1 MGIQIGL
8 DMLSEMEHECKLRN
22 VCIMQ
27 YLIIQEDRDTEIESE
42 ARVTAL
48 VPSGPNL
55 LKHLFISYEYYFL
68 PL

>member
-1 MGIQIGL
+1 M
-8 DMLSEMEHECKLRN
+8 
-22 VCIMQ
+22 MQ
-27 YLIIQEDRDTEIESE
+27 YLLIQKDCDTEIESE

-55 LKHLFISYEYYFL
+55 LKHPFISYEHYFL